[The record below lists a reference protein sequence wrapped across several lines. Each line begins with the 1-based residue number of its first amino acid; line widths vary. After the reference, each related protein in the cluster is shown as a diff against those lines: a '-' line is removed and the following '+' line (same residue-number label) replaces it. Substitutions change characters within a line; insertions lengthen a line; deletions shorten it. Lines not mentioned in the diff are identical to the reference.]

1 MLTAAGPISMWPLI
15 LKEIAQLL
23 YKVAG
28 GVAGGVQ
35 EGEREAKDLV
45 LKAQILHKSISTTFY
60 WPKQVL
66 RPTMIEDPALDGS
79 ICREFV
85 TISRLL
91 FTENN
96 FLHHI
101 MLCNY

>member
-1 MLTAAGPISMWPLI
+1 MWSLI

-23 YKVAG
+23 YKVS
-28 GVAGGVQ
+28 GGVQ

-45 LKAQILHKSISTTFY
+45 LKAQILHKIISTTFY

-66 RPTMIEDPALDGS
+66 RPAMIEGPALNGS
-79 ICREFV
+79 IYREFM

-91 FTENN
+91 
-96 FLHHI
+96 L
-101 MLCNY
+101 M

>member
-1 MLTAAGPISMWPLI
+1 MLTAAGPISMWPLN

-28 GVAGGVQ
+28 GVQ
-35 EGEREAKDLV
+35 EGKREAKDLV
-45 LKAQILHKSISTTFY
+45 LKAQILHESISTTFH

-66 RPTMIEDPALDGS
+66 RPAMIEDPALDGS

-91 FTENN
+91 FT
-96 FLHHI
+96 
-101 MLCNY
+101 

>member
-15 LKEIAQLL
+15 LKETAQLL
-23 YKVAG
+23 YKVAE
-28 GVAGGVQ
+28 GVQ

-45 LKAQILHKSISTTFY
+45 LKAQILHESISTTFY

-66 RPTMIEDPALDGS
+66 RPAMIEDPALDGS

-91 FTENN
+91 LT
-96 FLHHI
+96 
-101 MLCNY
+101 